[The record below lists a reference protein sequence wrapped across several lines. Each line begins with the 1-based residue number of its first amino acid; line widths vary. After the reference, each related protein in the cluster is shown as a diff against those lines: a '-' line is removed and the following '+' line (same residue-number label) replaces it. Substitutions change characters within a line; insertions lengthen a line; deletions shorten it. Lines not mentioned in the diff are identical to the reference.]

1 LSWSLLSIFLSIPAT
16 SQATD
21 MPRPLLDPQHQ
32 LPEKKPN
39 RCASRVQASGKN
51 LMFIISNYTI
61 NLIGY
66 PGKYHA
72 CEIEAA
78 TMGSRLTT
86 RAYYLIVLGAR
97 HSVCSREI
105 ASSDS
110 LTNRAQSISALHRY
124 AVVDSRKLK
133 GGDRVSLCQVGV

>member
-1 LSWSLLSIFLSIPAT
+1 L
-16 SQATD
+16 
-21 MPRPLLDPQHQ
+21 H
-32 LPEKKPN
+32 
-39 RCASRVQASGKN
+39 KN

-66 PGKYHA
+66 RGKYHP

-97 HSVCSREI
+97 QLVAITI
-105 ASSDS
+105 APTTTRGP
-110 LTNRAQSISALHRY
+110 LET
-124 AVVDSRKLK
+124 
-133 GGDRVSLCQVGV
+133 

>member
-1 LSWSLLSIFLSIPAT
+1 V
-16 SQATD
+16 
-21 MPRPLLDPQHQ
+21 PLGSKLH
-32 LPEKKPN
+32 
-39 RCASRVQASGKN
+39 KN

-61 NLIGY
+61 NLISY
-66 PGKYHA
+66 RGKYHP

-86 RAYYLIVLGAR
+86 RAYYLIIIGAR
-97 HSVCSREI
+97 HSVCSQEI

-124 AVVDSRKLK
+124 VVVDSRKLK
-133 GGDRVSLCQVGV
+133 GDRVSLCQVGV

>member
-1 LSWSLLSIFLSIPAT
+1 
-16 SQATD
+16 
-21 MPRPLLDPQHQ
+21 
-32 LPEKKPN
+32 
-39 RCASRVQASGKN
+39 
-51 LMFIISNYTI
+51 MFIISNYTI

-66 PGKYHA
+66 PGKYHP

-78 TMGSRLTT
+78 TMGSRLTPRT
-86 RAYYLIVLGAR
+86 YYVMVLEAR

-124 AVVDSRKLK
+124 VVVDSRKLK